1 MTLNSFKFLFGL
13 TADRAGVAE
22 EPVVMRVLF
31 RQIYRVKYF
40 QIQIP
45 ASSGGILDSWAQI
58 NLSWNTLLLSVFFS
72 TLSFFTCLFS
82 PETDLGSQGN
92 LNLNSVSGTYYQISM
107 NLRLL

>member
-22 EPVVMRVLF
+22 EPVVMRILF

-45 ASSGGILDSWAQI
+45 ASSGGILDSWVQI
-58 NLSWNTLLLSVFFS
+58 NLSWNTLLLFS
-72 TLSFFTCLFS
+72 SQLCPFS
-82 PETDLGSQGN
+82 PASSPQKQTLGVRET
-92 LNLNSVSGTYYQISM
+92 
-107 NLRLL
+107 